1 MIITNT
7 NSTQVFD
14 AILRTNNTYAASEL
28 QVSLLREGNDV
39 PTVYT
44 PTGIVYNTNSVEV
57 TYEVDDITLLDNQVY
72 LLTLNETGGRL
83 LFRDK
88 MSIINRYDNDAQD
101 DRFIIEEDDY
111 SFITTDTEDNFV
123 IVGDS
128 GSGGDKNYIHH
139 QSSANTTWNVT
150 HNLGKFSSVMVVD
163 SGNTVVQGQI
173 QFVDANNVTLI
184 FSSAFSGRA
193 YFN

>member
-28 QVSLLREGNDV
+28 QVSLLREGSDM
-39 PTVYT
+39 PTLYI
-44 PTGIVYNTNSVEV
+44 PTGIVYNNNSVEI
-57 TYEVDDITLLDNQVY
+57 TYEVDILLLDNEVY
-72 LLTLNETGGRL
+72 LLTLNESSGKL

-88 MSIINRYDNDAQD
+88 MTVIDRYDEEAQD

-111 SFITTDTEDNFV
+111 SFVTTDTEENFV

-128 GSGGDKNYIHH
+128 NSGGDKNYVHH
-139 QSSANTTWNVT
+139 QSSASATWNVN
-150 HNLGKFSSVMVVD
+150 HSLGKFSSVTVVD

>member
-28 QVSLLREGNDV
+28 QVSLLREGNDT
-39 PTVYT
+39 PSVYT

-57 TYEVDDITLLDNQVY
+57 SYEVDDITLLDNQVY
-72 LLTLNETGGRL
+72 LLTLNELGGRL

-88 MSIINRYDNDAQD
+88 MSIIDRYDDDAQD
-101 DRFIIEEDDY
+101 DRFIIEEDNY

-128 GSGGDKNYIHH
+128 GSGADKHYTHH
-139 QSSANTTWNVT
+139 QSSASATWNVN
-150 HNLGKFSSVMVVD
+150 HNLGKFSSVTVVD

>member
-28 QVSLLREGNDV
+28 QVSLLREGSDT
-39 PTVYT
+39 PTLYI
-44 PTGIVYNTNSVEV
+44 PTGIVYNTNSVEI
-57 TYEVDDITLLDNQVY
+57 TYEVDILLLDNEVY
-72 LLTLNETGGRL
+72 LLTLSDTNGRL

-88 MSIINRYDNDAQD
+88 MSVIDRYDEDAQD

-111 SFITTDTEDNFV
+111 SFITTDSEENFI

-128 GSGGDKNYIHH
+128 GSGSGDKHYTHH
-139 QSSANTTWNVT
+139 QSSASTVWNVN

-173 QFVDANNVTLI
+173 DYVDANNVTLI
-184 FSSAFSGRA
+184 FSSSFSGRA

>member
-14 AILRTNNTYAASEL
+14 AILRTSQIYSPSEL
-28 QVSLLREGNDV
+28 SISLLKEGSDV
-39 PTVYT
+39 PYIFVA
-44 PTGIVYNTNSVEV
+44 TGIIYNANSVEI
-57 TYEVDDITLLDNQVY
+57 TYDVDISLLDNEMY
-72 LLTLNETGGRL
+72 LLTLNDSSDKL

-88 MSIINRYDNDAQD
+88 MQVIDRYNDDTQD

-111 SFITTDTEDNFV
+111 SFITTDSQENFV
-123 IVGDS
+123 IVGDAS
-128 GSGGDKNYIHH
+128 NQGGDKHFSHI
-139 QSSANTTWNVT
+139 QSSSSAIWTIN
-150 HNLGKFSSVMVVD
+150 HSLGKFASVMVVD
-163 SGNTVVQGQI
+163 SANTVVQGAI
-173 QFVDANNVTLI
+173 DYIDANNIRLT